1 MALLIV
7 ERSLVD
13 RRRGFVGWAIGIAGY
28 VALQTSFYPSVRNS
42 DLQRAIADYPKE
54 LKAFFGGAQ
63 AFDFSTGQG
72 YLQVELFSLILPA
85 LIAIAAISYGAAA
98 LAGEHERGTL
108 DLVLSNPLTRRR
120 VVLEKCLGGAATV
133 FGLTTVAAIAVAALG
148 AIFDLGIGFTNL
160 LAACLGVALVGSV
173 IGMTAM
179 LAGIAFGHRA
189 TGMGVAAAVFAA
201 SYLLV
206 GLAGLVS
213 WLKPFRVLSPL
224 YHATGTQP
232 LTNGFPVANFGILA
246 LATAVLVV
254 ATVAVFERRDLSR

>member
-1 MALLIV
+1 MSLLIL
-7 ERSLVD
+7 ERSLAD
-13 RRRGFVGWAIGIAGY
+13 RRRGFIGWAVGIAGY
-28 VALQTSFYPSVRNS
+28 VALQTSFYPSVQNS
-42 DLQRAIADYPKE
+42 DLQRAIANYPKE

-85 LIAIAAISYGAAA
+85 LIAIAAIAYGGAA

-108 DLVLSNPLTRRR
+108 DLVLSNPVTRRR

-133 FGLTTVAAIAVAALG
+133 FGLTGVAAVAVAAMG
-148 AIFDLGIGFTNL
+148 AIFGLGVGLANL
-160 LAACLGVALVGSV
+160 LIACLGVALVGSV
-173 IGMTAM
+173 LGMIAM
-179 LAGIAFGHRA
+179 LAGIAAGHRS
-189 TGMGVAAAVFAA
+189 TGIGVAAATFAA

-232 LTNGFPVANFGILA
+232 LTNGLPVANFGILV
-246 LATAVLVV
+246 LTLAVLIA
-254 ATVAVFERRDLSR
+254 ATVLVFEHRDLPR